1 MCAGLD
7 AMANKYRLL
16 SLLLCSAP
24 TSVAAYNIS
33 SQTLYSLFRLPVKKV
48 GFKDLLAASLKAL

>member
-7 AMANKYRLL
+7 AMANEYRLL
-16 SLLLCSAP
+16 SLLLRSAP

-33 SQTLYSLFRLPVKKV
+33 S
-48 GFKDLLAASLKAL
+48 